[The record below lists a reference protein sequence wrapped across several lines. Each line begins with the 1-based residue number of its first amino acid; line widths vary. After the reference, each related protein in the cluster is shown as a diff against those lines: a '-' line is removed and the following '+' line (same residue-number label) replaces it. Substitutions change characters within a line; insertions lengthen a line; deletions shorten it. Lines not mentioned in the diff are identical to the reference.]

1 MKRKILSLLTAFA
14 MVFGIIVA
22 PFTSASADNA
32 NEPAGQPAVVHK
44 TKVLIHKILM
54 QEHNWNAKKVTLT
67 TTSKP
72 ITSESK
78 VIIEKEVEEGS
89 GNQKK
94 IVKKYYD
101 GSNTETALADD
112 NEFVKAFKGE
122 AVDGKTK
129 TEAQVFPGLSG
140 LDGTEFKGQALDIG
154 KYFGSDSKPI
164 NGVAFRIFEVYKGKD
179 ANPAGYTKGSE
190 LTTKYKFAT
199 GDLEDEKYYKLVTE
213 GATNEVFTTA
223 RVDNEDGIATATL
236 ADGEYRIVEDKANST
251 YRGENG
257 ETLTGMKAVPFTLT
271 LPIGKPDGTGDYS
284 ETEPLNLYPKN
295 TEKKVKFDKNF
306 AKDNGLEKITDPETL
321 KDVGAVFDN
330 YNKEKANAKA
340 EIGKEIKYEA
350 KAFLPKGSIYKN
362 LHLADSMDNGLK
374 YDYKTGVK
382 ITVTPALDQALV
394 ADTDYKVT
402 TVGNG
407 FDITFEQ
414 TGLDKLNKAAENK
427 DVEITFT
434 YSAHVTSAAVVDKPM
449 DNHATITYNHT
460 PPKPSS
466 DNVTPVNKE
475 IKVEKDWAKKPA
487 PEDITVKYVLLDE
500 NSNALAD
507 VTFKKAEEVVDE
519 GEKQITD
526 LGHGFKF
533 KRTGKY
539 AGTFQG
545 LEENKKYKLKE
556 IVDGYEPEYKVES
569 TTGTVT
575 VKNTKTPDSITPTP
589 PQVTVGGKKFVKVE
603 QGTENRLVGAQF
615 VIENNDMVG
624 EGQTAK
630 PGPNFGKNLK
640 INEKGNTTPYTP
652 AAKAYDDAIKAVNE
666 ALSKGAISATN
677 KVKIGSDEFDTK
689 EKALTKV
696 EDLQKT
702 RDKEFVKANL
712 NYTWVDDSKQATQF
726 FTNKDGQ
733 FEVTG
738 LAYGNYR
745 AVEVKAAP
753 GFALDT
759 NKENFKFEVK
769 KGSYDGDNS
778 EYKYEAKLE
787 KDQKQTYGKRIDNK
801 KVDIPQ
807 TGGIGSLIFIVAG
820 LAIMTGAFVAYKKS
834 QAVEA

>member
-1 MKRKILSLLTAFA
+1 MNKKKLMSLILALVMILGAFRPLTAMA
-14 MVFGIIVA
+14 N
-22 PFTSASADNA
+22 NA
-32 NEPAGQPAVVHK
+32 NEPAAPTTTHK

-54 QEHNWNAKKVTLT
+54 QEHNLNAKKVT
-67 TTSKP
+67 
-72 ITSESK
+72 
-78 VIIEKEVEEGS
+78 
-89 GNQKK
+89 
-94 IVKKYYD
+94 VKKNEKD
-101 GSNTETALADD
+101 ET
-112 NEFVKAFKGE
+112 KYIYS
-122 AVDGKTK
+122 K
-129 TEAQVFPGLSG
+129 TEKKVTKYYEVGTNAEITDKDYITAFASAKEVFPGLSG

-154 KYFGSDSKPI
+154 KYFGSDSEPI

-179 ANPAGYTKGSE
+179 ANPAGYTKGSD
-190 LTTKYKFAT
+190 LTTTYKLAT
-199 GDLEDEKYYKLVTE
+199 GDLEAEKYYKLVTTD
-213 GATNEVFTTA
+213 GQAVADGNQVFITKDVNGTK
-223 RVDNEDGIATATL
+223 GIAEATL
-236 ADGEYRIVEDKANST
+236 ADGEYRIVEDKAKST
-251 YRGENG
+251 YKGKNG
-257 ETLTGMKAVPFTLT
+257 ETLTGMKAVPFTLV
-271 LPIGKPDGTGDYS
+271 LPIGKPDGTGNYS

-295 TEKKVKFDKNF
+295 TEQKVKFDKNF
-306 AKDNGLEKITDPETL
+306 AKENGLEAITDKNTL

-374 YDYKTGVK
+374 YDSKTGVK
-382 ITVTPALDQALV
+382 ITVNPTLDPALV
-394 ADTDYKVT
+394 ADTDYTVK

-407 FDITFEQ
+407 FDITFAQ
-414 TGLDKLNKAAENK
+414 TGLDKLNKAAENA

-519 GEKQITD
+519 GEGQITD

-539 AGTFQG
+539 AGIFQG
-545 LEENKKYKLKE
+545 LEENKQYKVKE
-556 IVDGYEPEYKVES
+556 IVDGYEPEYTVDS
-569 TTGTVT
+569 TAGKVT

-589 PQVTVGGKKFVKVE
+589 PQVTVGGKKFVKLE
-603 QGTENRLVGAQF
+603 SGTDNRLAGAQF
-615 VIENNDMVG
+615 VIENNNTSDN
-624 EGQTAK
+624 A
-630 PGPNFGKNLK
+630 NNGKYLK
-640 INEKGNTTPYTP
+640 INEAKNETAYTT
-652 AAKAYDDAIKAVNE
+652 AATAYNDAIEAVNA
-666 ALSKGAISATN
+666 ALAKGEISATN
-677 KVKIGSDEFDTK
+677 PATIDGTGYNTK
-689 EKALTKV
+689 DKALAKV
-696 EDLQKT
+696 AELQKT
-702 RDKEFVKANL
+702 RDEAFVKANL
-712 NYTWVDDSKQATQF
+712 NYTWVEDSKKATQF

-769 KGSYDGDNS
+769 KGSYDGENS
-778 EYKYEAKLE
+778 EYKYEVTLE

-801 KVDIPQ
+801 KVSIPE
-807 TGGIGSLIFIVAG
+807 TGGIGTVIFTVVGISLMA
-820 LAIMTGAFVAYKKS
+820 GAFIAMRKRT
-834 QAVEA
+834 AEEN